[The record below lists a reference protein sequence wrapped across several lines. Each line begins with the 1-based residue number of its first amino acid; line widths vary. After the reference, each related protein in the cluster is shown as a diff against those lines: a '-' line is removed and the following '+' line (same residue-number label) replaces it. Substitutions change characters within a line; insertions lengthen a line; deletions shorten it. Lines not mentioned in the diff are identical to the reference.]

1 MRPFL
6 KLRLYVASAT
16 FETTAAMAQVH
27 SLLQKIGASYVLE
40 VLDVNEHRAQA
51 LEDGVPFTP
60 VLLRLEPLPVVRVGM
75 PAVNLAELEAVLQ
88 ELPIVIVESEV
99 A

>member
-6 KLRLYVASAT
+6 KLRLYVASPT
-16 FETTAAMAQVH
+16 FEATAAIAQVH
-27 SLLQKIGASYVLE
+27 SLLQKVGASYVLE

-51 LEDGVPFTP
+51 LEDAVPFTP
-60 VLLRLEPLPVVRVGM
+60 LLLRIEPLPVVRVGM
-75 PAVNLAELEAVLQ
+75 PASNLAELEASLVQ
-88 ELPIVIVESEV
+88 APIALLESAV